1 MSNYDFQQDLQNDA
15 AKKNYDAAMSG
26 QSRKGVE
33 YFEKPHL
40 WDEERPCDMV
50 ADSPTENFV
59 PMPTVNTGDG
69 FSTYSIVKK
78 IAIIAGIVIAV
89 AVVGFCTVTFF
100 MDGGGKIQGL
110 GDYPFW

>member
-15 AKKNYDAAMSG
+15 AKKNYEAAMSG

-59 PMPTVNTGDG
+59 PIPTYGADEG
-69 FSTYSIVKK
+69 FKSYSLIKK
-78 IAIIAGIVIAV
+78 IALIAGVVIAA
-89 AVVGFCTVTFF
+89 AVIGVCTVTYF
-100 MDGGGKIQGL
+100 MDGGGKIEGI
-110 GDYPFW
+110 GGYPFW